1 MLCAGQFSALTA
13 ESGWHCND
21 CDPGYYTG
29 SEDAKTATSCSL
41 CEPGA
46 KAFATDQLH
55 VASRLSFAKL
65 GWSCAVCMR
74 RSFAVCC
81 HQSLQAIIMAS
92 KHNLPVFRATKC
104 EGGTDTHTQ
113 AHAHAHTSV
122 VRCLSWCG
130 SVQLWFAL
138 QPSSQQSSETAT

>member
-1 MLCAGQFSALTA
+1 MLCPGQFSELTA

-21 CDPGYYTG
+21 CDRGYYTG

-46 KAFATDQLH
+46 KAPPDQLH

-81 HQSLQAIIMAS
+81 HQSLQATIMAS
-92 KHNLPVFRATKC
+92 KDNLPVFRATKC
-104 EGGTDTHTQ
+104 EGGTDTHTRTRTHFCC
-113 AHAHAHTSV
+113 A
-122 VRCLSWCG
+122 RCFSWCG